1 MEEEKIESKME
12 DDFEVDDF
20 LDDDVL
26 EEKEEDKIW
35 ETFQT
40 LSPFEQIGLSI
51 GRLVRNKNRLY
62 GDSALSPLRVFSKLS
77 PEEGI
82 FVRLD
87 DKLSR
92 IKNAESLRKN
102 DITDLMGYLILLCK
116 QKGWT
121 FFDDL
126 ED

>member
-12 DDFEVDDF
+12 EDFELDDF
-20 LDDDVL
+20 LDDDIL

-35 ETFQT
+35 ETFQI

-62 GDSALSPLRVFSKLS
+62 GDSALYPLRVFSRLS

-102 DITDLMGYLILLCK
+102 DITDLMGYLILLCR